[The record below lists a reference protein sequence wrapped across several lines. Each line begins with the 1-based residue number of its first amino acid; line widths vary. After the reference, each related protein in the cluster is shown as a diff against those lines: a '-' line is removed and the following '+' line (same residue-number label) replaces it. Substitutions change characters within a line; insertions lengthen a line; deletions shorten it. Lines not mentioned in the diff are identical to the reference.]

1 MGGAGDGSKGLRSDA
16 CFPKVTH
23 GWEFLLQVC
32 LLASADVHLGV
43 KEGEREW
50 RPTELEAD
58 LQGPGPPL
66 RWSLPQE
73 TTYTLQ
79 PFASFALSKQC
90 LALSLDWSTGKA
102 GR

>member
-1 MGGAGDGSKGLRSDA
+1 MWR
-16 CFPKVTH
+16 
-23 GWEFLLQVC
+23 LL
-32 LLASADVHLGV
+32 
-43 KEGEREW
+43 
-50 RPTELEAD
+50 ELEAV
-58 LQGPGPPL
+58 LQGPGLPL
-66 RWSLPQE
+66 TRSLPQE

>member
-1 MGGAGDGSKGLRSDA
+1 M
-16 CFPKVTH
+16 
-23 GWEFLLQVC
+23 
-32 LLASADVHLGV
+32 
-43 KEGEREW
+43 W
-50 RPTELEAD
+50 RPLELEAV
-58 LQGPGPPL
+58 LQGPGLPL
-66 RWSLPQE
+66 TRSLPQE